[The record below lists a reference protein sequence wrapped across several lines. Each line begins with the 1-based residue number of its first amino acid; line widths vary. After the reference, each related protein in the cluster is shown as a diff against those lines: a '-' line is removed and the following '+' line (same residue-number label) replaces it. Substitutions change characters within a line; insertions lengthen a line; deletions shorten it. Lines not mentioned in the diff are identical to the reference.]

1 MCKKSKNS
9 TRRVKQPN
17 VEDLL
22 QLFSPEINYIPLL
35 TTFPTYYS
43 LDKKQYRH
51 DIYIF
56 LDKIYLHE
64 NSTTTDRSKKN

>member
-22 QLFSPEINYIPLL
+22 QLFSPEINYVPLL

-43 LDKKQYRH
+43 LDKKTILARH
-51 DIYIF
+51 LYF
-56 LDKIYLHE
+56 LGQNLLA
-64 NSTTTDRSKKN
+64 